1 MTGRDL
7 IVYILKNNLEDEEV
21 FKDGLFL
28 GLINEE
34 DVASK
39 FGVGAATVRAWYNLD
54 MIKGVQIGEA
64 IFFFADVED
73 PRKQGGQIH
82 G

>member
-7 IVYILKNNLEDEEV
+7 IVYILQNNLEDELV

-34 DVASK
+34 EAASK
-39 FGVGAATVRAWYNLD
+39 FEVGVATVRAWYNLN
-54 MIKGVQIGEA
+54 MIKGIQIGES

-73 PRKQGGQIH
+73 PRKEEK
-82 G
+82 